1 MCVCVCSRF
10 CCYFHFQRKKLRNWG
25 PDRLNDLPK
34 GSRSPLSLVQMH
46 SIQGGWLRMQG
57 KGPTSAVGVRRDP
70 GITWTGKT
78 KQSGCC
84 WGLHELQRDSTCS
97 LAPAGVPCLRGDRVY
112 LCCSPRLCQD
122 PARLLP
128 LNTSLHS
135 VLSHAK
141 RWVPPLP
148 HITEWGTAVRGL
160 AQGPQLYCQ
169 PIVPSTGAGG
179 LDDPSTQKAS
189 HPLGL
194 HLHWTHL
201 SDLTCSFQVLGVIAR
216 PLPSVAERLLQS
228 L

>member
-1 MCVCVCSRF
+1 MYRCTASR
-10 CCYFHFQRKKLRNWG
+10 
-25 PDRLNDLPK
+25 
-34 GSRSPLSLVQMH
+34 V
-46 SIQGGWLRMQG
+46 
-57 KGPTSAVGVRRDP
+57 VG
-70 GITWTGKT
+70 
-78 KQSGCC
+78 SGCKARAPHLLLGSGGTQESLGRERPSSLDAAR
-84 WGLHELQRDSTCS
+84 GLQELQRDSTCS

-112 LCCSPRLCQD
+112 SCCSPRLCQD

-201 SDLTCSFQVLGVIAR
+201 SDLTCSFQVLGVIVR